1 MKQKVKDYSFKYR
14 RKRQWTIMKAVIFI
28 LVIYTALSL
37 FLNNVLFSVRVNS
50 SSMETNISNGGI
62 VFATPLFRRPSR
74 GDAIYIS
81 RMDEVSLPFYER
93 IANSVV
99 RFFTLRKY
107 TPFSDDDR
115 MTGSSSVRRVVAL
128 PGDSIYIRDYV
139 AYVKP
144 RGESQY
150 LTEFELS
157 RRPYSINTFS
167 VPVEWDGMGPSGDV
181 PELTLGENE
190 YYVLA
195 DDRVSSI
202 DSRLYGAVPYSR
214 IRAKVLFQCFPFG
227 EIRLF

>member
-1 MKQKVKDYSFKYR
+1 MRQKVEDYSFEYR
-14 RKRQWTIMKAVIFI
+14 RKRQWKITKTVLFVLALYVFI
-28 LVIYTALSL
+28 SL
-37 FLNNVLFSVRVNS
+37 FLNNVMFSVRVNS

-74 GDAIYIS
+74 GDMVYIS
-81 RMDEVSLPFYER
+81 RMDGRTLPVYER
-93 IANSVV
+93 VANAVV

-107 TPFSDDDR
+107 TPFSDDGR

-128 PGDSIYIRDYV
+128 PGDSIYIKDYV

-144 RGESQY
+144 KGTNQF
-150 LTEFELS
+150 LTEFELAKK
-157 RRPYSINTFS
+157 PYSISAFA

-181 PELTLGENE
+181 DEITLGENE

-202 DSRLYGAVPYSR
+202 DSRLYGTVSYSR

-227 EIRLF
+227 KIKFF

>member
-1 MKQKVKDYSFKYR
+1 MKQNIGDYSFEYKK
-14 RKRQWTIMKAVIFI
+14 KRQWKITKAIIFI
-28 LVIYTALSL
+28 LAVYVFISL
-37 FLNNVLFSVRVNS
+37 FLNNVMFSVKVNS
-50 SSMETNISNGGI
+50 SSMETDISDGGI

-81 RMDEVSLPFYER
+81 RMDNMTVPFYER

-107 TPFSDDDR
+107 TPFGDEER
-115 MTGSSSVRRVVAL
+115 MTGASSVRRVIAL
-128 PGDSIYIRDYV
+128 PGDTLYIKDYV

-144 RGESQY
+144 KGESQY
-150 LTEFELS
+150 LTEFELAS
-157 RRPYSINTFS
+157 HPYTISAFS

-181 PELTLGENE
+181 PALTLGDNE

-195 DDRVSSI
+195 DDRVASI
-202 DSRLYGAVPYSR
+202 DSRMYGTVPYSR

-227 EIRLF
+227 EIRFF